1 MFVFRNTYDSSS
13 DESSQP
19 SSGAS
24 WLGRTGPKN
33 VSAVDRE
40 FWDLL
45 ENARRQSED
54 EDNDNDDVDD
64 DDDEMELEEEDGKQE
79 SSTET
84 SAVQYDELR

>member
-13 DESSQP
+13 DASSQT

-24 WLGRTGPKN
+24 LLERTASKN

-45 ENARRQSED
+45 ENARRQYED
-54 EDNDNDDVDD
+54 EDNDNADVDD
-64 DDDEMELEEEDGKQE
+64 DEVELEEEDGKQD

-84 SAVQYDELR
+84 SLVQYDELR

>member
-1 MFVFRNTYDSSS
+1 MLERT
-13 DESSQP
+13 
-19 SSGAS
+19 AS
-24 WLGRTGPKN
+24 KN

-54 EDNDNDDVDD
+54 EDNDNADVDD
-64 DDDEMELEEEDGKQE
+64 DEVELEEEDGKQD

-84 SAVQYDELR
+84 NLVQYDELR

>member
-1 MFVFRNTYDSSS
+1 MFVFRNPYDSSS
-13 DESSQP
+13 DASSQP

-24 WLGRTGPKN
+24 WLERTGSKN

-40 FWDLL
+40 FWELL

-54 EDNDNDDVDD
+54 EDNDNADVDD
-64 DDDEMELEEEDGKQE
+64 DEVELEEEDGKQD

-84 SAVQYDELR
+84 SLVQYDELR